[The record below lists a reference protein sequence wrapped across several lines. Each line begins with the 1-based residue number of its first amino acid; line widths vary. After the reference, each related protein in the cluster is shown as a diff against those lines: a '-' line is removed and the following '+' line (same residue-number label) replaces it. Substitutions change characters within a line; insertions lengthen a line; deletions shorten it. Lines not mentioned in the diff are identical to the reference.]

1 MAVVERIFRY
11 YPQDFGE
18 LAVTVLHMDLTF
30 EIHDDH
36 TRVTSALRARTRDR
50 SVKTLSLNARD
61 LKVHDVVCEGR
72 TMTFR
77 YDRPAAL
84 LHIDFLSRVPPD
96 TEFTLQTLTV
106 CRPTANLL
114 EGLYF
119 DTAPS
124 GAPPTQITQCQQWGF
139 QRLVPC
145 LDDMTAKCTYTTTI
159 IADRRYT
166 HLVSNG
172 DVADERQPFDDTRD
186 RIVYRNT
193 ITPMAPYLFFLGAG
207 TWDAFRREFEYP
219 DGHTFLLELLAP
231 KGADPGQAEK
241 ALEVLAGAVL
251 WVYLFTGPE
260 QYRDREVRQEI
271 WRLAE
276 ERDRLKQSG
285 DDPGALSA
293 ARARLKDLLTGI
305 MPGYRYTG
313 TVYREIAM
321 QNSDFGGM
329 ENVGNTT
336 ITANRI
342 MPFSQITDPAL
353 EYLFRVKVHEYYHNL
368 NGSEVTGR
376 SPFEL
381 WLNEAVTVF
390 VEQQHHAFLFGEDYT
405 RLQTVLTLLAPEGGT
420 FALDSGSAAM
430 PIEPDGFNDPND
442 LITRITYVKA
452 PEVVRMIEILAG
464 PEPFARGLDLYHTRF
479 RHGNASRAD
488 WITCMEEVSGQP
500 FAGMAQAWLKQTGF
514 PVVTVTPAYDAPSRT
529 LRLALRTTAPP
540 GGGAW
545 EFPFRAAA
553 VDGQG
558 RDLGEVTVR
567 VTQPEETIEIPGI
580 PRPAFLS
587 LNRGYSFYGKVIH
600 EAPEDELHR
609 QARKDPDTV
618 NRFMAFTRLA
628 EREMLLRLLGDP
640 QAEPSEAFTGLW
652 ADLLADRGLMDRAG
666 GQFLTLFESVEDPG
680 FAHHYTALH
689 HARRRLLRTVA
700 ARYGALL
707 EGTYRKHAAPAPG
720 NLPYVEAQVQAIRD
734 RQVKNTCLEMLAL
747 RDTPEVHQL
756 LRDQFTTSPAASDLV
771 IAFRLLLESSV
782 PDRLAIFDRFLEE
795 SAQHPVTW
803 EAFLSS
809 VAGASCSDLVELVRR
824 AEASP
829 AFRIEQANDQ
839 RALYVR
845 FAMNRKVSLETPEGR
860 ALLAGMLRHLAPVNE
875 TSTVRALQAMAHL
888 DRMEV
893 VHHVPLV
900 ALLLDLLRTLDRQR
914 QATVFNT
921 VRRLLLGAPEAV
933 RAYEAARGEITEL
946 AEVRETMDGS
956 GPGPL

>member
-1 MAVVERIFRY
+1 MPVAERIFRY
-11 YPQDFGE
+11 YPEDFGE

-36 TRVTSALRARTRDR
+36 TRVTSVFQARTRDR

-61 LKVHDVVCEGR
+61 QEVQDVSCNGR
-72 TMTFR
+72 TVSIR
-77 YDRPAAL
+77 YDRAAAL
-84 LHIDFLSRVPPD
+84 LHINFLSRLPPH
-96 TEFTLQTLTV
+96 TEFTLRTLTV
-106 CRPTANLL
+106 CRPTPNVL
-114 EGLYF
+114 EGLYY
-119 DTAPS
+119 DATPP

-145 LDDMTAKCTYTTTI
+145 LDDMTAKCTYTATI

-172 DVADERQPFDDTRD
+172 DVAEERHPFDDRRD

-193 ITPMAPYLFFLGAG
+193 VTPMAPYLFFLGAG

-219 DGHTFLLELLAP
+219 DGQTFHLELLAP

-241 ALEVLAGAVL
+241 AQEVLAGAVL

-260 QYRDREVRQEI
+260 QYRDRETRQEI
-271 WRLAE
+271 WRLAG
-276 ERDRLKQSG
+276 ERDRLKLSG
-285 DDPGALSA
+285 GDPGALSA
-293 ARARLKDLLTGI
+293 ARARLKELVAGI
-305 MPGYRYTG
+305 RPGYRYTG

-342 MPFSQITDPAL
+342 MPFLQITDPAL

-420 FALDSGSAAM
+420 FALDSGAAAM

-442 LITRITYVKA
+442 LITGITYVKA
-452 PEVVRMIEILAG
+452 PEFVRMIEILAG
-464 PEPFARGLDLYHTRF
+464 PEPFARGLDRYHTRF

-488 WITCMEEVSGQP
+488 WIACMEEVSGQS

-514 PVVTVTPAYDAPSRT
+514 PVVTVSPAYDVPSRT
-529 LRLALRTTAPP
+529 LRLALKTTGSP
-540 GGGAW
+540 GGSPW

-553 VDGQG
+553 VDTEG
-558 RDLGEVTVR
+558 RDLGETTVR
-567 VTQPEETIEIPGI
+567 VTRLEEMVEISGI
-580 PRPAFLS
+580 DRPAFLS
-587 LNRGYSFYGKVIH
+587 LNRGYSLYGKMVH
-600 EAPEDELHR
+600 DAPESEILL

-618 NRFMAFTRLA
+618 NRYMAFSSLG
-628 EREMLLRLLGDP
+628 EREMLRLLRDP
-640 QAEPSEAFTGLW
+640 LTEPSEAFTGLW
-652 ADLLADRGLMDRAG
+652 ADLLADTFLMDKAG
-666 GQFLTLFESVEDPG
+666 GQFLTIFESVEDPG

-689 HARRRLLRTVA
+689 RARRRLLRALA
-700 ARYGALL
+700 ARHGALL

-734 RQVKNTCLEMLAL
+734 RQVKNVCLEALAFL
-747 RDTPEVHQL
+747 DTPEVHQL
-756 LRDQFTTSPAASDLV
+756 LRDQFTTSPAASDRV
-771 IAFRLLLESSV
+771 IAFRLLLESSA
-782 PDRLAIFDRFLEE
+782 PDRHPLFDRFREE
-795 SAQHPVTW
+795 SSRHPVAW

-809 VAGASCSDLVELVRR
+809 VAGASCSDLVDLVRR

-860 ALLAGMLRHLAPVNE
+860 GLLAEILRRLAAVNE
-875 TSTVRALQAMAHL
+875 TSAVRALQALAHL

-900 ALLLDLLRTLDRQR
+900 ALLTELLRTLDRGR
-914 QATVFNT
+914 QATVWNT
-921 VRRLLLGAPEAV
+921 VRRMLLGALKAV
-933 RAYEAARGEITEL
+933 RAYEAAHGAIPEL
-946 AEVRETMDGS
+946 AEVRTEKS
-956 GPGPL
+956 GGIGEQE